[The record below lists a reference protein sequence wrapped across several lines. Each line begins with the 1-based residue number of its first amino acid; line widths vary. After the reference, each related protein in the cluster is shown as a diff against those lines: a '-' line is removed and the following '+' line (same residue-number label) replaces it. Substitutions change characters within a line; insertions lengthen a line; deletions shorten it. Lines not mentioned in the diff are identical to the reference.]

1 MKIRSK
7 LALNFASATALVLLI
22 ILGSVYYFS
31 EKSRQK
37 EFYRTLTKEAITK
50 ANLVLNHQVDPEVMQ
65 LIYQNN
71 RELIN
76 EIEVA
81 VYNLEEKMIYH
92 DAVEI
97 DIVKETPQMFEEI
110 IKHDTIRFR
119 VGNYEGIGLKF
130 ELNQQTYLVTA
141 AAYDGYG
148 LAKQRTLALIL
159 LSSALLNIIILF
171 ILSYYFAKAALKP
184 MRNIVNQ
191 VRHITVSRLK
201 LRVPVINPKDE
212 LGELSITFNEMLDR
226 LQYSFQS
233 QRHLMNSISH
243 ELRTPLAALIAE
255 LDIALLQATSPEE
268 FKLAITNAL
277 NDTNDII
284 KLTNGLLDLAK
295 SGYLSDQVNVKPVRV
310 DELLVDAR
318 SMILKSNT
326 NYKIDL
332 IFEELPEEEDHLTV
346 NANGY
351 LLRTAFCNLIENNCK
366 FSDNH
371 RSLIQVSVWDKN
383 IYIKF
388 SDTGHGIPKE
398 LMSKIFE
405 PFYRAPNNRHIKG
418 YGIGMALCQRVFKQF
433 NGTLTV
439 LSEVNVGTTFSVELP
454 HI

>member
-50 ANLVLNHQVDPEVMQ
+50 ANLVLNHQVDPELMQ

-81 VYNLEEKMIYH
+81 IYSINSEMIYH

-97 DIVKETPQMFEEI
+97 DIVKETPQMFQEI
-110 IKHDTIRFR
+110 IQKDTIKFKI
-119 VGNYEGIGLKF
+119 GNYEGVGLKLQ
-130 ELNQQTYLVTA
+130 LNNQVYLVTA

-148 LAKQRTLALIL
+148 AAKQRTLAIIL
-159 LSSALLNIIILF
+159 LSLGLLNIIILF
-171 ILSYYFAKAALKP
+171 ILSYYFAKAALNP

-191 VRHITVSRLK
+191 VRHITASRLK

-243 ELRTPLAALIAE
+243 ELRTPLAALTAE

-295 SGYLSDQVNVKPVRV
+295 SGYLSDQVNVKPVRI

-318 SMILKSNT
+318 SLIIKSNP
-326 NYKIDL
+326 NYKVDL
-332 IFEELPEEEDHLTV
+332 IFEQLPEEDDHLTV

-366 FSDNH
+366 FSQNH
-371 RSLIQVSVWDKN
+371 RSLIQVSVWDQN

-388 SDTGHGIPKE
+388 SDTGVGISKE
-398 LMSKIFE
+398 IIGKIFE
-405 PFYRAPNNRHIKG
+405 PFYRDPNNKHIKG
-418 YGIGMALCQRVFKQF
+418 YGIGMALCQRVFKQY
-433 NGTLTV
+433 NGTLEV
-439 LSEVNVGTTFSVELP
+439 LSEVGVGTTFSVGLP